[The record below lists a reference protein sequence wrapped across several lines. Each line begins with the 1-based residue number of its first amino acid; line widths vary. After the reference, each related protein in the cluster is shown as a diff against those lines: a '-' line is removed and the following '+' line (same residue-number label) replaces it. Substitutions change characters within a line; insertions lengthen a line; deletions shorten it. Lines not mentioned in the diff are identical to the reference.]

1 MNRLR
6 SGLKETQ
13 LGVNSLLILGGLL
26 LAWEL
31 LVRLL
36 LSERYILAAPS
47 AILERLT
54 SRPDLYARALLVTLQ
69 EAAWGFLYGNGA
81 AILLAMGVAL
91 FPVSERLIQ
100 NLALVVFCLP
110 LVATGPVL
118 RVIFGTSDGPQITL
132 AALAVYY
139 TTFVPVVVGLR
150 AIPASWA
157 DLVASYGR
165 GRLAMLRYVRARAAV
180 PYLVAGLQ
188 VAAPAAVLGAMVGE
202 FTGAERGLGVLVIQG
217 IRSLDVV
224 ATWTVASLATAAS
237 IAVYLLAVAFGQ
249 WLSPGT
255 PPLLLTAR
263 PDRKPS
269 PATGWI
275 SLGMMVLTGVLI
287 LLVWQMGMDWL
298 NLNRFFAKRPGDV
311 WGFLVTH
318 ANAGSHREQLAQAL
332 GSTLGVTVPGYFVG
346 LMVGLLTACL
356 FELFPMVRRG
366 AMPVAIALRSVPIIT
381 TAPLVIIVLGRGAIS
396 LITLVAVMTFF
407 PTLIACAQGLRQVP
421 GQVIDVFNTFAAHR
435 LTILL
440 LARLPA
446 ALPAFFAGARIA
458 VPTAVLAA
466 TVAEWLATGTGIGNL
481 MALTYSTSN
490 YSLLWSAVV
499 VLTVVSV
506 AGYSLVVAIERLV
519 LSQVAPEQ
527 VVG

>member
-1 MNRLR
+1 MNLLQ
-6 SGLKETQ
+6 SGPKEMP
-13 LGVNSLLILGGLL
+13 LGVNSLLLLGGVL

-47 AILERLT
+47 AILERLA
-54 SRPDLYARALLVTLQ
+54 SRPDLYARALLVTLR

-81 AILLAMGVAL
+81 AILLAIGVAL
-91 FPVSERLIQ
+91 VPVSEQLIQ

-118 RVIFGTSDGPQITL
+118 RVILGTSDGPQITL

-165 GRLAMLRYVRARAAV
+165 GRLAMLRYVRARSAV

-224 ATWTVASLATAAS
+224 ATWTVASLATVAS
-237 IAVYLLAVAFGQ
+237 IAVYFLVVAFGQ
-249 WLSPGT
+249 WLSPGA

-263 PDRKPS
+263 LSRKPS
-269 PATGWI
+269 PGWI
-275 SLGMMVLTGVLI
+275 SLGMVVLTGLVI
-287 LLVWQMGMDWL
+287 LLVWQIGMDWL

-311 WGFLVTH
+311 WEFLVTH
-318 ANAGSHREQLAQAL
+318 ANAGSHREQLVKAL

-346 LMVGLLTACL
+346 LMVGLLTACV
-356 FELFPMVRRG
+356 FELFPLVRRG
-366 AMPVAIALRSVPIIT
+366 AMPLAIALRSVPIIT
-381 TAPLVIIVLGRGAIS
+381 TAPLVIIVLGRGAVS

-421 GQVIDVFNTFAAHR
+421 GQVIDVFNTFAAQR

-490 YSLLWSAVV
+490 YGLLWSAVV
-499 VLTVVSV
+499 MLTVVSV
-506 AGYSLVVAIERLV
+506 AGYSLVVGLERLV
-519 LSQVAPEQ
+519 LSQMAPEQ
-527 VVG
+527 VVR